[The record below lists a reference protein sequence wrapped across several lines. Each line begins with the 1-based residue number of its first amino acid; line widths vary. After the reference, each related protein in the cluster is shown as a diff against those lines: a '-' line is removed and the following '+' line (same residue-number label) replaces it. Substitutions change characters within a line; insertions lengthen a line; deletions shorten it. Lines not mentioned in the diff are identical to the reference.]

1 MARGEPVV
9 REDLKRFRK
18 EYAQPVQLRYVM
30 ELKISAQKSLEV
42 NFFSFEQTHVSLHK
56 LSWGGSLITIIRKLY
71 FISISKKRFPLLPRV
86 NKVFLKFYLRKFV
99 FRFF

>member
-30 ELKISAQKSLEV
+30 ELKISARNRLSCIY
-42 NFFSFEQTHVSLHK
+42 FFLEQTHVSLYEF
-56 LSWGGSLITIIRKLY
+56 SREI
-71 FISISKKRFPLLPRV
+71 
-86 NKVFLKFYLRKFV
+86 FV
-99 FRFF
+99 YIHDTQIVPHSHI